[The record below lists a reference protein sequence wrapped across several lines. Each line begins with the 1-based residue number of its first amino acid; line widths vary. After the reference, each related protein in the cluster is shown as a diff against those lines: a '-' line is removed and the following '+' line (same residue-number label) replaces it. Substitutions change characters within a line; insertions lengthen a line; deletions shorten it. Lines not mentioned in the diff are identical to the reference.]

1 MNSKQNHKF
10 KARNYFCVDLLTHSF
25 LKNHHKNKAMML
37 NTRQST
43 WHQQENNHAAVQTA
57 TSWQHH
63 FLVLSVTTTITT
75 QSAKQETCTGKNNKS
90 DERQSH
96 LNSAIWML
104 NVPRAQDKHAANS
117 LPFSGGYTNE
127 PQTLRWDK
135 ASWISEKTKQK
146 NAAHL
151 LEPRDTK
158 ELSNSGARVWE
169 FPRRQ
174 TGNSE
179 NAKFCLHTA
188 YNKTFSKGVY
198 SLCIY
203 F

>member
-146 NAAHL
+146 KNKKRSPFAG
-151 LEPRDTK
+151 TK
-158 ELSNSGARVWE
+158 GYQGAFQQRGKSVRIPKKTDGKLWECKVLS
-169 FPRRQ
+169 
-174 TGNSE
+174 T
-179 NAKFCLHTA
+179 H
-188 YNKTFSKGVY
+188 
-198 SLCIY
+198 SL
-203 F
+203 